1 MGLAKRNMQVD
12 IILTENFKDKEVKL
26 RQLDADDAHK
36 MLGIYTEPA
45 EKYGSGQ
52 RYAQEK
58 QRLEHQNV
66 WF

>member
-1 MGLAKRNMQVD
+1 MPVD
-12 IILTENFKDKEVKL
+12 MRLTEIFKDEEGQL
-26 RQLDADDAHK
+26 RKLDADDAHK

-66 WF
+66 WS